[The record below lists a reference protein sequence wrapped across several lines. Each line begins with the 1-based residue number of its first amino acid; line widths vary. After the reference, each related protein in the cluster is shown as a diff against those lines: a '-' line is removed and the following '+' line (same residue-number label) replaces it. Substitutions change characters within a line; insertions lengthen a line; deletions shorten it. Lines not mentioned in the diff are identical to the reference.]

1 MPHFRYIARTQ
12 SGEKV
17 QGTLSALDRRSAAN
31 QIARMNTVPI
41 SLEETTPEAAP
52 ATAARATAAAR
63 ARNPLSTGA
72 IPGAGG
78 RRTPRMNAR
87 ERLLFTRE
95 LSDLLASGMTLGDA
109 LHALARGG
117 DKKKS
122 LSDELVTD
130 LRDRIVQGQSLSQ
143 AMQEYPRTFP
153 ALYVSVIRS
162 GEASGALTDTLVRLA
177 EHFERAQETR
187 ERIITAITYPSIV
200 LGFGVIMM
208 IFMSIF
214 VIPKFANIFEELGS
228 TLPAPTR
235 LLMSISRWMT
245 GFRGL
250 AVLVAILATT
260 GLTLRQIRTETGR
273 LWWHR
278 QQLRL
283 PILRQVISANAFAQF
298 ARTLG
303 SLLQNGVP
311 ILQALSIVEDTMGN
325 VVLAREIRE
334 ARDRVTDGSTIS
346 GPLAQ
351 GNRFPRILTDMLAV
365 GERSGDLPGAL
376 GHIARRYE
384 NERDRAMRLFLTV
397 LEPVMILVIAL
408 MVGFVAVSML
418 MAVFQ
423 MSSGM

>member
-1 MPHFRYIARTQ
+1 MKLTSRNSGKGPVPSKLGAPEVLALTKRHFST
-12 SGEKV
+12 SGE
-17 QGTLSALDRRSAAN
+17 G
-31 QIARMNTVPI
+31 P
-41 SLEETTPEAAP
+41 
-52 ATAARATAAAR
+52 
-63 ARNPLSTGA
+63 
-72 IPGAGG
+72 
-78 RRTPRMNAR
+78 
-87 ERLLFTRE
+87 
-95 LSDLLASGMTLGDA
+95 
-109 LHALARGG
+109 
-117 DKKKS
+117 
-122 LSDELVTD
+122 
-130 LRDRIVQGQSLSQ
+130 
-143 AMQEYPRTFP
+143 
-153 ALYVSVIRS
+153 VSS
-162 GEASGALTDTLVRLA
+162 
-177 EHFERAQETR
+177 
-187 ERIITAITYPSIV
+187 
-200 LGFGVIMM
+200 
-208 IFMSIF
+208 
-214 VIPKFANIFEELGS
+214 
-228 TLPAPTR
+228 
-235 LLMSISRWMT
+235 
-245 GFRGL
+245 
-250 AVLVAILATT
+250 
-260 GLTLRQIRTETGR
+260 
-273 LWWHR
+273 
-278 QQLRL
+278 
-283 PILRQVISANAFAQF
+283 QVISANAFAQF